1 MLFIISLF
9 LLFTSGILFYSSK
22 ELIYAQSL
30 PIQNPSIEINSIPS
44 IKTLERRFEP
54 KLITVKKGGNI
65 YKVFS
70 VKTDIREILS
80 DNMIPVEK
88 GERVSM
94 STPYVV
100 DGTIVRI
107 IRTEVITEINKYDIP
122 FSTEVVKSSEL
133 FLGERRVVQKGV
145 LGVKAQN
152 VIKYFEDGE
161 LVKSTLIEEKI
172 ILDPVKEIIEEGTA
186 TYSLDGIEKRGYNCP
201 YWSSVID
208 SGPYSDE
215 EKSWLKFIMY
225 CESGC
230 NAESNKNA
238 TYKGLFQ
245 WSFYW
250 WKKQYKDNIFDG
262 NAQILHTIEKYR
274 AGAATMW
281 PACNAKYERTR

>member
-186 TYSLDGIEKRGYNCP
+186 TYSLDGIEKRVYNCP
-201 YWSSVID
+201 
-208 SGPYSDE
+208 
-215 EKSWLKFIMY
+215 
-225 CESGC
+225 
-230 NAESNKNA
+230 
-238 TYKGLFQ
+238 
-245 WSFYW
+245 
-250 WKKQYKDNIFDG
+250 
-262 NAQILHTIEKYR
+262 
-274 AGAATMW
+274 
-281 PACNAKYERTR
+281 